1 MLGGG
6 ELMVSRSSR
15 TEQAKV
21 APGNDFITFNILM
34 EEEEEEE
41 EEEKEEEEEE
51 EK

>member
-21 APGNDFITFNILM
+21 APGNGFITFNILM
-34 EEEEEEE
+34 
-41 EEEKEEEEEE
+41 EKEEEEEE
-51 EK
+51 EKEKEK